1 MEFCCYVGVVSPT
14 TPVRTACVLPM
25 CKAGSYFRLRSLLL
39 SVCSFVLAPDRTEPP
54 LLWECLP
61 DLFASRLSISN
72 FVCRYV
78 KYIYQP
84 HLARRRDCGEQGRPS
99 SARVAV
105 VRVREIVAR
114 VLPEHAVFLS
124 PAVLAVWV
132 SVETSAAEG
141 WVRPG
146 VFFGESAA
154 GEGRRACAFHR
165 EGLRLLTSLA
175 RGAPSRAY
183 ILTPRLRPS

>member
-54 LLWECLP
+54 LWECVP

-99 SARVAV
+99 STRVAV

-114 VLPEHAVFLS
+114 VLPEHAVFCL
-124 PAVLAVWV
+124 LRCWRC
-132 SVETSAAEG
+132 G
-141 WVRPG
+141 WL
-146 VFFGESAA
+146 
-154 GEGRRACAFHR
+154 
-165 EGLRLLTSLA
+165 LRLLLL
-175 RGAPSRAY
+175 RAG
-183 ILTPRLRPS
+183 

>member
-14 TPVRTACVLPM
+14 TPVRTACVLPI

-54 LLWECLP
+54 LWECVP

-78 KYIYQP
+78 KKYISTSP
-84 HLARRRDCGEQGRPS
+84 GAPAWLWRARSPQLHSCRCRSCQRDRRAGAFRACC
-99 SARVAV
+99 
-105 VRVREIVAR
+105 
-114 VLPEHAVFLS
+114 LLS

-132 SVETSAAEG
+132 AVETSAAEG

-154 GEGRRACAFHR
+154 GKGHRAFAGGTCTTR
-165 EGLRLLTSLA
+165 CLQ
-175 RGAPSRAY
+175 RG
-183 ILTPRLRPS
+183 